1 MLKKALTAGA
11 TVVIAILASA
21 GVASA
26 SEANT
31 SQIIP
36 LPPIAA
42 PAEPEPTT
50 APDLDDEESTSDA
63 DSTSEPESDSTSDP
77 ESDSDSTTDSDSN
90 SGSDS
95 DSTTDSES
103 DSTTEPSEDDSE
115 TVEPA
120 PAPIED
126 EPSAGPLGLIESL
139 VTSLFG

>member
-77 ESDSDSTTDSDSN
+77 ESDSTTDSDSD

-115 TVEPA
+115 TVEPV

>member
-77 ESDSDSTTDSDSN
+77 ESDSTTDSD

-115 TVEPA
+115 TVEPV